1 MKFNFEDR
9 TLINVRNILREC
21 VERQKPTTDTLSSI
35 VTKTCRKIFPELVS
49 YGLISRELLDDDAC
63 LKEFVDAYCD
73 EYANTVGVHLLKG
86 ELLSKKDI
94 KPWVNERLSAGTL
107 KWSSWAN
114 YSAYL
119 RSRYSFSKE
128 SLEALDDITND
139 VLDRMGD
146 PKSTSVFRSQGLLMG
161 DVQSGK
167 TATYTAICHK
177 AIDAGY
183 RIIIVMTGMIE
194 SLRGQTQQRLN
205 RDLIGLDIDS
215 NGCQKNVIDITR
227 NRNWTPNQLTTPLN
241 DFNTNKIDASIAPE
255 DSSQVS
261 ILVIKKNARILKN
274 LLDWFTK
281 SLADVRVSDIPCLV
295 IDDEADNASIN
306 TKEDDIATINRQIRE
321 LLNVFHQVSFLAVTA
336 TPFANVFIDPQIDPK
351 TGEEKEDC
359 LSDLFPRDYILC
371 LPPPKEYLGV
381 ERLFGQTAE
390 TNGESFKYR
399 CVIELPSRDKIKKD
413 DVIVALPKEL
423 RKAVLYFACACTY
436 EDFDARMH
444 NTSMLVHIA
453 RFVNFQEQL
462 LEKINELIEEVKN
475 FSDVNAGRTETS
487 ITSNPLYKELH
498 TIWNK
503 GTGDELWYTDPTHGS
518 KPPSFAELSGYS
530 WEQVWKKRFGNAV
543 KAIRVLAI
551 NSQSNDRDL
560 SAYYETHQAKIIAV
574 GGDALSRGLTLEGLC
589 VSYFERSATAYDT
602 LLQMG
607 RWFGYRNAQAKYMR
621 IWISES
627 LVLSFRYIAE
637 ALEEFKQLLN
647 AMRLQGREPINFG
660 LKIKLAPRNSQVRLI
675 TASNKSRS
683 AKKIRLCVD
692 VAGRVFQS
700 GALPCDEESLL
711 ANDKII
717 RDFVFSL
724 GKPIDDGTDDLAWT
738 GVSGKAVASLLEHFK
753 TVAWSNN
760 ILIADMA
767 DKLRGNYGDWNVRVI
782 SVRDDDVFKVNRSW
796 DLFGTG
802 RMINCSVRSFSKV
815 KQGRDVWI
823 QPRNKAILSKQHF
836 ARGLSPDTKNKLDEV
851 LKEQKNATGNN
862 TEPNLPAVVLSLPGA
877 NPTLLI
883 YPILAVND
891 SKAKEG
897 WTRPTPVFGLVF
909 GLPSESDFKTS
920 KVYMTFKDTEYMANI
935 LHFCEKAN
943 FPE

>member
-1 MKFNFEDR
+1 MKFDFESKS
-9 TLINVRNILREC
+9 LINVRNIIWEGVKNRN
-21 VERQKPTTDTLSSI
+21 PTTDTLASD
-35 VTKTCRKIFPELVS
+35 VAETCRAFFPPFITSNL
-49 YGLISRELLDDDAC
+49 LPRELLDDDAC
-63 LKEFVDAYCD
+63 FKEFVDAFCE
-73 EYANTVGVHLLKG
+73 EYANSFGIHLLRG
-86 ELLSKKDI
+86 NLLSKKDI
-94 KPWVNERLSAGTL
+94 QPWVNERLSAGTL
-107 KWSSWAN
+107 KWNSWTN

-119 RSRYSFSKE
+119 MSRYSFSKE
-128 SLEALDDITND
+128 SIEALDDITND
-139 VLDRMGD
+139 VLNRMGD
-146 PKSTSVFRSQGLLMG
+146 PKNPCAFRSQGLLMG

-194 SLRGQTQQRLN
+194 SLRAQTQQRLN
-205 RDLIGLDIDS
+205 RDLIGRDIDS
-215 NGCQKNVIDITR
+215 SGRQKTVDEIIR
-227 NRNWTPNQLTTPLN
+227 HRNWTPNPLTTPQN

-261 ILVIKKNARILKN
+261 ILVIKKNARILAN
-274 LLDWFTK
+274 LLEWFTDTI
-281 SLADVRVSDIPCLV
+281 ADVRVGNIPCLV

-306 TKEDDIATINRQIRE
+306 TKENDTATINGQIRD
-321 LLNVFHQVSFLAVTA
+321 LLKIFHQVSFLAVTA

-351 TGEEKEDC
+351 TGEEKEDS
-359 LSDLFPRDYILC
+359 LPDLFPRDYILC
-371 LPPPKEYLGV
+371 LPPPKAYLGV

-390 TNGESFKYR
+390 ANGESFKYR
-399 CVIELPSRDKIKKD
+399 CVIELPSREKIKKD
-413 DVIVALPKEL
+413 NVIVALPKEL

-436 EDFDARMH
+436 EDFSARMH

-462 LEKINELIEEVKN
+462 LEKINELIEAVKN
-475 FSDVNAGRTETS
+475 FADVNAGRTEAS
-487 ITSNPLYKELH
+487 ITSNPLYKELC
-498 TIWNK
+498 TIWNE

-518 KPPSFAELSGYS
+518 KPPSFAELSKYS
-530 WEQVWKKRFGNAV
+530 WEQVWKKRFGNVV
-543 KAIRVLAI
+543 KTIRVLAI
-551 NSQSNDRDL
+551 NSQSDDRDL

-607 RWFGYRNAQAKYMR
+607 RWFGYRNTQAKYMR
-621 IWISES
+621 IWISKG

-647 AMRLQGREPINFG
+647 AMRLQGRDPSNFG
-660 LKIKLAPRNSQVRLI
+660 LKIKLAPKNSQVRLI
-675 TASNKSRS
+675 TASNKSRA

-711 ANDKII
+711 ANEKTI

-724 GKPIDDGTDDLAWT
+724 GKTIDDGTDDMAWT

-753 TVAWSNN
+753 AVAWSNN

-767 DKLRGNYGDWNVRVI
+767 NKLRENYDDWNVRVL
-782 SVRDDDVFKVNRSW
+782 SVRDNDGFEGIRSR

-815 KQGRDVWI
+815 ERGRDVWI
-823 QPRNKAILSKQHF
+823 QPRSKAILSKNHF
-836 ARGLSPDTKNKLDEV
+836 VRGLSPDMKNKLDDI
-851 LKEQKNATGNN
+851 LQTQKDETGK
-862 TEPNLPAVVLSLPGA
+862 EPNLPAVMLGLPGA
-877 NPTLLI
+877 KPTLLI
-883 YPILAVND
+883 YPVLAVKD

-897 WTRPTPVFGLVF
+897 WTRPTPIFALVF

-920 KVYMTFKDTEYMANI
+920 KVYMTFEDTEYMANI
-935 LHFCEKAN
+935 LNFCEKAN